1 MATLVEAAGDIHDF
15 LSAAIRDSG
24 PPLWP
29 LDTPIIYENLP
40 GQKPSSVED
49 PYVRPFILNASGTQ
63 VSLSGVDGRSCWR
76 WEGLFIVQVFSPVG
90 KGLND
95 AYQRI
100 MVLQNAFEGWRS
112 PNGVWF
118 SNSGMEEIG
127 PRDQWYQ
134 VNFKTDFTYDE
145 IK

>member
-63 VSLSGVDGRSCWR
+63 VSLSGVGWA
-76 WEGLFIVQVFSPVG
+76 ELLEMGGIVHCSGVQPCG
-90 KGLND
+90 KGT
-95 AYQRI
+95 
-100 MVLQNAFEGWRS
+100 E
-112 PNGVWF
+112 
-118 SNSGMEEIG
+118 
-127 PRDQWYQ
+127 
-134 VNFKTDFTYDE
+134 
-145 IK
+145 